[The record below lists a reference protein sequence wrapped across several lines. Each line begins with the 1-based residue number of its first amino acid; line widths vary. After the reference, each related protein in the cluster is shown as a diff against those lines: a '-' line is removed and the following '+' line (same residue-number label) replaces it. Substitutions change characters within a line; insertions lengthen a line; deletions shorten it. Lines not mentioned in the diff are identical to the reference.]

1 MKIKEGFVVI
11 AAFALL
17 GTASTVSAQTVTANV
32 EADIK
37 INATSAAAKA
47 EVRGNATSSAAKDNT
62 ASKSGTTTDGSG
74 EAKVYRSA
82 VATFVKG
89 LLSIADRD
97 GGIGAEVRVI
107 ARSQQD
113 SASTSA
119 NAMLKADANKEKG
132 FKAFLFGSNYK
143 TIGQLRSEMTV
154 TKNNI
159 EKLERLAESVTDAQ
173 VKADLSAQIKVLEDS
188 QIKIQA
194 FIDANKGIS
203 LLGWAI

>member
-1 MKIKEGFVVI
+1 MKVKKGFVVI
-11 AAFALL
+11 GALTLL
-17 GTASTVSAQTVTANV
+17 GMASTVSAQTVTANV
-32 EADIK
+32 ETGIK

-47 EVRGNATSSAAKDNT
+47 EVRGSATSSAAKDNA
-62 ASKSGTTTDGSG
+62 ASKPGTTTDSSG

-107 ARSQQD
+107 AKSQQD

-119 NAMLKADANKEKG
+119 NAMLKADANKQKG
-132 FKAFLFGSNYK
+132 FKAFLLGSNYK

-159 EKLERLAESVTDAQ
+159 EKLERLAESTANAQ
-173 VKADLSAQIKVLEDS
+173 VKADLLAQIKVLEDS
-188 QIKIQA
+188 QVKIQA
-194 FIDANKGIS
+194 FIDANKGVS